1 MSLEQ
6 LVQSDIEHFI
16 LFTSGHA
23 EERTHTV
30 ASLMQNS
37 IWQQWGAV
45 RMNQVYELGDSSL
58 YSCYTSL
65 AHNLFLNRVS
75 QLFLSQTSMH

>member
-23 EERTHTV
+23 EERAHTV
-30 ASLMQNS
+30 ASLMRKFNLAAM
-37 IWQQWGAV
+37 GV
-45 RMNQVYELGDSSL
+45 RFV
-58 YSCYTSL
+58 
-65 AHNLFLNRVS
+65 
-75 QLFLSQTSMH
+75 